1 MDPLLKLNNF
11 VWGYD
16 LSRLRA
22 FEFDSVY
29 KLYSK
34 DNSSQ
39 RLLKTGYQL
48 FVSSYFKDVYTS
60 YNMTTDSVLVK
71 AR

>member
-16 LSRLRA
+16 LSRLRK
-22 FEFDSVY
+22 FDFNSVY
-29 KLYSK
+29 NLYSK
-34 DNSSQ
+34 ENSSQ
-39 RLLKTGYQL
+39 RLVKTGYQL
-48 FVSSYFKDVYTS
+48 FVSSYYKDVYTS
-60 YNMTTDSVLVK
+60 YNMTADSVLVK